1 MGGTGLYARNRIFVT
16 ATGAINAMHHAYGN
30 HKKASQVAPARL
42 PVAHPGTG
50 LLAARTPQDAGIST
64 VSTTWI
70 TPFDWLTLEIVTS
83 D

>member
-16 ATGAINAMHHAYGN
+16 ATRAINVMCRAYGG
-30 HKKASQVAPARL
+30 HKKASRVAPARP
-42 PVAHPGTG
+42 PVAHPSTG
-50 LLAARTPQDAGIST
+50 LLGARTPQDAGIST